1 LINGRTALCN
11 VTMAAADRTSFEG
24 KLSALLASLPQVPVD
39 LAQWQPQLREVE
51 EGLVVPAQVNYV
63 AKAANLYDL
72 GYKLHG
78 SVGVVTRFLRNTWL
92 WDRVRV
98 QGGAYG
104 AFCAFDHF
112 SGVMAFASYRDP
124 NVLATVD
131 NYDACA
137 RFLRD
142 LDLSNEELT
151 KAIIGTIGEL
161 DSYQLPDAKGYT
173 SMARYL
179 TGVTDEFRQEMR
191 DAVMGT
197 SVGDFKAFGEVLDK
211 ASTKG
216 RVVAMG
222 SREALAAANEGRG
235 GNWLDMVRVL

>member
-1 LINGRTALCN
+1 
-11 VTMAAADRTSFEG
+11 
-24 KLSALLASLPQVPVD
+24 
-39 LAQWQPQLREVE
+39 VE
-51 EGLVVPAQVNYV
+51 EGLVIPAQVNYV

-72 GYKLHG
+72 GYQLHG
-78 SVGVVTRFLRNTWL
+78 SVGVITRFLRNTWL

-137 RFLRD
+137 TFLKD
-142 LDLSNEELT
+142 LELSNEELT

-161 DSYQLPDAKGYT
+161 DSYQLPDAKGHT

-179 TGVTDEFRQEMR
+179 TGVTDEFRQQMR
-191 DAVMGT
+191 DAVLGT
-197 SVGDFKAFGEVLDK
+197 SVGDFKAFAEVLDR
-211 ASTKG
+211 ASAAG

-222 SREALAAANEGRG
+222 SRDALEAANEGRG
-235 GNWLDMVRVL
+235 GNWLDMVRVVGKSFFLDGA